1 MPTSRFSAVLATV
14 LTISAAFA
22 QTIIAQSA
30 HAQSASAAM
39 AAGSDDAKEP
49 KLERFDP
56 NLVDQSLDPCNDFYK
71 YSCNKWLTANP
82 DSSRPGFLEHR

>member
-56 NLVDQSLDPCNDFYK
+56 NLVD
-71 YSCNKWLTANP
+71 TI
-82 DSSRPGFLEHR
+82 SRPMQRFL